1 MQYEQP
7 VKITETN
14 EPQGVNKSFVQVS
27 LLKWLLPSSKFYSSV
42 IIYIENLFSPINC
55 VKKVPQCQRSNI
67 TGGGPTV
74 SLTYSVSNFDP
85 IVFCNL
91 FLWRL
96 GMNRYGWV
104 TPPLPRKDGH
114 QSRESWQAGS
124 APVIKGI
131 LFIKSYLR

>member
-1 MQYEQP
+1 MISISVKKKYEVQYEQP

-67 TGGGPTV
+67 TGGGPAV
-74 SLTYSVSNFDP
+74 SLTYSVSNFDEKRQGTAQNRAETD
-85 IVFCNL
+85 VGNL
-91 FLWRL
+91 
-96 GMNRYGWV
+96 
-104 TPPLPRKDGH
+104 
-114 QSRESWQAGS
+114 
-124 APVIKGI
+124 
-131 LFIKSYLR
+131 